1 MLPGATVYGF
11 CMEPVK
17 IDRASGASPRE
28 APERPVRS
36 RRPLAWAAG
45 AGVVCLLYLAYHG
58 QAASYGSDADGASN
72 VLQAWDMLHGNL
84 LLHGWWLTD
93 VSFYTTELPE
103 YMIVELIRG
112 MNATVEPVA
121 AAVTYTLM
129 VLLAVVVAKGKA
141 TGAEG
146 LTRALIAGGIMLA
159 PWGPDGG
166 GQLLSV
172 PNHAGTT
179 VPLLVI
185 WLVIDRLGDRWYLPW
200 LVGGLLTWVE
210 IADQIAVFVAAV
222 PLVIVSVIR
231 LAQRRESRRL
241 DAGLLVAGPAS
252 VVAAEGITLLIHRA
266 GGYFVYAFH
275 PAFAKIGEVPDR
287 LKWAA
292 DSVLAL
298 FGASF
303 AGAPLG
309 PGTAVSALHLVGM
322 ILAGWAFCIGARRL
336 LRAEDRLVPLLVV
349 GITVLLAGYV
359 FADKAAGLASSH
371 EVAPVLA
378 CGAVLAG
385 RLLPGRR
392 VVTALTPVLAVA
404 LVAYAGVL
412 GYSATRPPAPPVNAV
427 QSWLTSRKLATGLA
441 DDYWIANGTTVNTSG
456 RVSVRV
462 VSLSCG
468 RFIPFA
474 WNTKKQWYEPPNTAN
489 FLVISLPEGSTG
501 TTTAGAA
508 TAQFGAPR
516 LTARI
521 GSDEVLVWNHNVL
534 PAVSSRWPRRCG
546 SPWVS

>member
-1 MLPGATVYGF
+1 VLLPGSTVYGF

-17 IDRASGASPRE
+17 IDRASAVSPRE
-28 APERPVRS
+28 APQRPARS
-36 RRPLAWAAG
+36 RRSWVWPAG
-45 AGVVCLLYLAYHG
+45 AGVVCLLYLAYYR

-112 MNATVEPVA
+112 MNASVETA
-121 AAVTYTLM
+121 AAATTYTLM

-141 TGAEG
+141 TGTEG

-159 PWGPDGG
+159 PWGPEGG

-172 PNHAGTT
+172 PNHTGTA

-200 LVGGLLTWVE
+200 LVGALLTWVQ

-231 LAQRRESRRL
+231 LAQRRQSRRV
-241 DAGLLVAGPAS
+241 DAGLLVAGLAS
-252 VVAAEGITLLIHRA
+252 VAAADGMTVLIRRA
-266 GGYFVYAFH
+266 GGYFVYTFH
-275 PAFAKIGEVPDR
+275 PTFARVGELPDR

-292 DSVLAL
+292 DSVLAM
-298 FGASF
+298 FGANF

-309 PGTAVSALHLVGM
+309 PGTAVSVLHLVGM
-322 ILAGWAFCIGARRL
+322 ILAAWAFCTGARRL

-349 GITVLLAGYV
+349 GIAVLLAGYV
-359 FADKAAGLASSH
+359 FADKAIGLASSH

-392 VVTALTPVLAVA
+392 VVTALAPALAVA

-412 GYSATRPPAPPVNAV
+412 GYSATRPPALPGNAV

-456 RVSVRV
+456 RVSVRAV
-462 VSLSCG
+462 NLSCG

-474 WNTKKQWYEPPNTAN
+474 WNTKKQWYAPPNTAN
-489 FLVISLPEGSTG
+489 FLVISLPDRSTG
-501 TTTAGAA
+501 KITAEA
-508 TAQFGAPR
+508 TAQFGTPR
-516 LTARI
+516 QTARI
-521 GSDEVLVWNHNVL
+521 GSDEVLIWNHNVL
-534 PAVSSRWPRRCG
+534 PAVSRWPPRCG